1 MLLQK
6 KAAQTTQSEARAPGS
21 GLCRRLLR
29 HQLGLMPEV
38 CLLACSLF
46 GSVTGVRASV
56 LWSDP
61 APRVVHETWAGLDI
75 LGGRVKRSDSANDV
89 LYFKFHVDPLSDV
102 GTEPYLSALA
112 LWEGT
117 NLTLAVGNAWEAW
130 GYSAFGAS
138 ETGPSNK
145 VAGEF
150 NLRSTHPEASGLGT
164 FQPYEVVRHG
174 QERTIVFKVQYV
186 PGGDDLVTVWLSP
199 NLGPGASDQSQPGSL
214 ATQFRAN
221 ASFDQIRLL
230 HAGKG
235 NGWIISEMAIA
246 TSFHDFIIVRFWQT
260 LWFKGV
266 MVIGLLAGV
275 GATVRLV
282 EKRKFRRQL
291 QLAEQERALE
301 RERSRIARD
310 LHDELGSSLTQL
322 SMLSDLLIQNITDPT
337 QTLARAAKISQ
348 TSTETVRALEE
359 IVWALRPGSDTV
371 QSLTEYLAH
380 FASEMFEGDGLRCR
394 LDLPEELPDQPLPPE
409 MRHNLFLIAKE
420 AMTNAFKHARANE
433 VFVQVQS
440 TVNELRLVVADD
452 GAGCQLPSPGAG
464 TRNGLDN
471 MRRRAE
477 AVSGELQIESHP
489 GRGTR
494 VSITVQF
501 PATRQQKSA
510 PHNQPATKS

>member
-6 KAAQTTQSEARAPGS
+6 KAAQTIHRGARAPG
-21 GLCRRLLR
+21 GRLARPLLPR
-29 HQLGLMPEV
+29 EHMPPAAG
-38 CLLACSLF
+38 CLLACCLF
-46 GSVTGVRASV
+46 GSVAGVRASV

-75 LGGRVKRSDSANDV
+75 LGGRVKRSDAANDV

-145 VAGEF
+145 AAGEF

-164 FQPYEVVRHG
+164 FQPYEVVRRSQG
-174 QERTIVFKVQYV
+174 RTIVFKVQYV

-199 NLGPGASDQSQPGSL
+199 RLGPGASDQNQPERL
-214 ATQFRAN
+214 TTKFRAN
-221 ASFDQIRLL
+221 AAFDQLRLL
-230 HAGKG
+230 HAGSG
-235 NGWIISEMAIA
+235 NGWIFSDMAIA
-246 TSFHDFIIVRFWQT
+246 TSLNDFLVVRFWQT
-260 LWFKGV
+260 LWFKGGV
-266 MVIGLLAGV
+266 VLGLLAGV

-301 RERSRIARD
+301 RERARIARD

-322 SMLSDLLIQNITDPT
+322 SMLSDLLARNIEDPV

-348 TSTETVRALEE
+348 TATETVRALEE

-380 FASEMFEGDGLRCR
+380 FASELFEGDGIHCR
-394 LDLPEELPDQPLPPE
+394 LDLPEELPDRPLPPE

-420 AMTNAFKHARANE
+420 AMTNAFKHAHANE
-433 VFVQVQS
+433 VLVQVQA
-440 TVNELRLVVADD
+440 TGGELQLVVADD
-452 GAGCQLPSPGAG
+452 GVGGQLPAPGAG

-501 PATRQQKSA
+501 PAPRQQKPA